1 MKKCL
6 VILMMIFGASAAYG
20 EIYTWKDARGTVFYT
35 NSLNEIPA
43 RYLKKARVLDVATGK
58 KGGLATAQPIVPA
71 GSPGQTPGVQAP
83 AGSPAAVP
91 PPPIA
96 AGRNPPLATPAPRA
110 APEAGIAAPQPQRRE
125 TREPRRTY
133 RRRNRSANI
142 EE

>member
-1 MKKCL
+1 MKKSL
-6 VILMMIFGASAAYG
+6 AILMMIFGASAAYG

-43 RYLKKARVLDVATGK
+43 RYLKRARVLDVATGK
-58 KGGLATAQPIVPA
+58 KGGLATAQPGVPA
-71 GSPGQTPGVQAP
+71 GAPGQTVMQAP
-83 AGSPAAVP
+83 AVSPA
-91 PPPIA
+91 
-96 AGRNPPLATPAPRA
+96 ATPAPQV
-110 APEAGIAAPQPQRRE
+110 APEAGIAAPQPQQRE